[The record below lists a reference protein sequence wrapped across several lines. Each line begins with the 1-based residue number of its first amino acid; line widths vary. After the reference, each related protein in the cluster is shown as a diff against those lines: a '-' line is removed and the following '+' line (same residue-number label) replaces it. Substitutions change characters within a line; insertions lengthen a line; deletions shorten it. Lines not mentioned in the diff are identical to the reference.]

1 MAIYIKTIIEV
12 RITMKNLKYII
23 KWMLGLLLA
32 LKYIHGKDI
41 YYLVYGHIG
50 EAVYSL
56 SMLPEI
62 KKYRKIDKIHLIITE
77 PFDQIAL
84 LYHDQF
90 TDMKLIS
97 IKLMYCLA
105 LYSKSHVKFHNNII
119 GGGWFWTDNKY
130 QAEVPETY
138 IAGYCYNVMDLKIP
152 YGAKHA
158 NITTPVSMDDLA
170 FQKFVKKNKIKKGKA
185 VLLIPYAR
193 SAAEMETEWWEKIAE
208 HIKGKGY
215 QVFTNVKDNTES
227 VIKGTI
233 PIWIPL
239 RYVPGVIDYMGSCI
253 SIRCG
258 LSDLI
263 AVGGC
268 EMEVVYREKNKED
281 EGLTGL
287 WTWKLGKDK
296 SLYTNKNVIKNET
309 DFNVFLLKLSY
320 KYSQI

>member
-1 MAIYIKTIIEV
+1 
-12 RITMKNLKYII
+12 MKNLKYIV
-23 KWMLGLLLA
+23 KWMLGFLLA

-41 YYLVYGHIG
+41 YYLIYGHIG

-62 KKYRKIDKIHLIITE
+62 KKYRGFDRIHLIITK
-77 PFDQIAL
+77 PFDQVAG
-84 LYHDQF
+84 LYRDQF
-90 TDMKLIS
+90 IDIEPIS
-97 IKLMYCLA
+97 VKAIYCLA

-138 IAGYCYNVMDLKIP
+138 IAGYCYNVMDLDIP
-152 YGAKHA
+152 YSANHV
-158 NITTPVSMDDLA
+158 NITTPVSMDDVN
-170 FQKFVKKNKIKKGKA
+170 FHKFIQKNKIKKGKA
-185 VLLIPYAR
+185 VLLIPYAQ
-193 SAAEMETEWWEKIAE
+193 SATEMETGWWEKIAE
-208 HIKGKGY
+208 CIKGKGY
-215 QVFTNVKDNTES
+215 QVFTNVKDNTENG
-227 VIKGTI
+227 IRGTV
-233 PIWIPL
+233 PICIPL
-239 RYVPGVIDYMGSCI
+239 KYVPGVIDYMGSCI

-268 EMEVVYREKNKED
+268 KMEVIYREKNKED

-296 SLYTNKNVIKNET
+296 SLYTNKNVIKNEA
-309 DFNVFLLKLSY
+309 DFNGFLLKLSC
-320 KYSQI
+320 KYPQI